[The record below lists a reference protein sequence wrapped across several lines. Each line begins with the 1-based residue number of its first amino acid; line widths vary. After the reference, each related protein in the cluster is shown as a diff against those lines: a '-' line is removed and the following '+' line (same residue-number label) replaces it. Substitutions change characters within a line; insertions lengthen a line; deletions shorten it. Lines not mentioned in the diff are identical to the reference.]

1 MEGYSVTEAASVLG
15 VPTER
20 VWELLA
26 RGVLSGAPEG
36 ETGMRV
42 YLQPR
47 PAPAPPEMPRPNGNG
62 RRDEPELSPFRELLT
77 ELRGLNKR
85 YGHALLAIGE
95 SRGADTALH

>member
-1 MEGYSVTEAASVLG
+1 MEGYSVTEAASILG

-26 RGVLSGAPEG
+26 RGVLAGAAEG

-47 PAPAPPEMPRPNGNG
+47 PAPAMTGPNPNRSPRPP
-62 RRDEPELSPFRELLT
+62 R
-77 ELRGLNKR
+77 
-85 YGHALLAIGE
+85 
-95 SRGADTALH
+95 